1 MLLQILVAFSILYNC
16 QAYNENS
23 PNYKWSPNYFGTAI
37 RAARPIIY
45 TTPRRVSEFY
55 FSTHVKTNFSTTNVS
70 HTDLKALAVGKKVPA
85 MRLYL
90 PSNLP
95 ISGLEFIEK
104 QIF

>member
-16 QAYNENS
+16 QAYNDNS

-55 FSTHVKTNFSTTNVS
+55 FSTHVKTNFSITNVPY
-70 HTDLKALAVGKKVPA
+70 TTVGLRRDQSKKKVE
-85 MRLYL
+85 RGYR
-90 PSNLP
+90 
-95 ISGLEFIEK
+95 I
-104 QIF
+104 